1 MKDSDNKNNVTAS
14 KAEIEEIL
22 RHYSKSG
29 DINFNIIQLSQI
41 KIPNNLSRQHG
52 KKQIN
57 TLKKGYKKLGYTNP
71 VMLTDKYVLISGYGR
86 YLAAQEL
93 NMDRIPAIIL
103 TNITEAEA
111 DAIRLADNRIAEDSS
126 WDFSV
131 VKFEL
136 EKLQAF
142 DFDYKDLGFDTIDY
156 DKILFQTGEKESTHE
171 KDKEDTSWIDKNI
184 PQRVNFGD
192 LYRLGDHFIFC
203 GDSLQ
208 EDSFIALM
216 QGEKAQIVITDPPYN
231 CKVKN
236 FVCKTKHEDFEMA
249 SGEMSSREFAEFI
262 SAYMENLV
270 KFSDEGSLAY
280 HFMDWRQ
287 TNILLTE
294 GYKHYSELLNILVWN
309 KGSGGM
315 GSFYRSQHELIPV
328 FKKAGSY
335 QNHIQLGKHGRYRT
349 NVLDYPGVRAS
360 NPESLELLKLHPTVK
375 SVPLIHDLLLDASMK
390 NDIVLDCFGGSGST
404 LIAAERAK
412 RRARLIEISPRYCD
426 VIIYR
431 WEKET
436 GKKAKLIKNIGE
448 KADE

>member
-1 MKDSDNKNNVTAS
+1 
-14 KAEIEEIL
+14 
-22 RHYSKSG
+22 
-29 DINFNIIQLSQI
+29 
-41 KIPNNLSRQHG
+41 
-52 KKQIN
+52 
-57 TLKKGYKKLGYTNP
+57 
-71 VMLTDKYVLISGYGR
+71 MLTEQYVLISGYGR

-93 NMDRIPAIIL
+93 MMDRIPAIIL

-156 DKILFQTGEKESTHE
+156 DKILFQTGEKELTHE

-192 LYRLGDHFIFC
+192 LYRLGDHFVFC

-208 EDSFIALM
+208 EESFSTLM

-236 FVCKTKHEDFEMA
+236 FVCKTKHEDFKMA
-249 SGEMSSREFAEFI
+249 SGEMSSQEFAEFI

-270 KFSDEGSLAY
+270 NFSDEGSLAY

-328 FKKAGSY
+328 FKKAGTY
-335 QNHIQLGKHGRYRT
+335 QNYIQLGKHGRYRT
-349 NVLDYPGVRAS
+349 NVLDYPGVRAN
-360 NPESLELLKLHPTVK
+360 NPEALELLKLHPTVK

-390 NDIVLDCFGGSGST
+390 MMLYSTVLVEAGVHLLQPRGLNAEQDLLKLVLD
-404 LIAAERAK
+404 IAM
-412 RRARLIEISPRYCD
+412 
-426 VIIYR
+426 
-431 WEKET
+431 
-436 GKKAKLIKNIGE
+436 
-448 KADE
+448 